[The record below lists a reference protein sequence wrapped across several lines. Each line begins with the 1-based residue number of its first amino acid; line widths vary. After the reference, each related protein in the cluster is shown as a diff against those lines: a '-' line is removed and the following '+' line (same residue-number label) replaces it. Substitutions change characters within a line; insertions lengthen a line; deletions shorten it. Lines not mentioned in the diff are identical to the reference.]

1 MCYRGIDMQPE
12 RTVRMS
18 RNPFG
23 FRIRIFSLV
32 YTSCIPCGPW
42 KSAGALIVSSP
53 HHLFESFLSPAETF
67 FHDHL
72 GDGKGVD
79 EAGQTSKVGTKLPPQ
94 AHRAPD
100 LSYNGS
106 KTMMPTR
113 MKRLVDFI
121 RSHEHPTFKIC
132 PDCGEKLWELNYW
145 PRKWH
150 CPRCKD
156 FKYPKNTRNLRSM
169 FSVFASRIYYLSCNG
184 GVR

>member
-67 FHDHL
+67 FHDQL
-72 GDGKGVD
+72 GDGKGGALPKPRMMTSHTDGWRLRRPSYGTGVRASP
-79 EAGQTSKVGTKLPPQ
+79 EAELSVREDGVSPLCPYQFPTMRIVFQMVGIAP
-94 AHRAPD
+94 APD
-100 LSYNGS
+100 LSYNG
-106 KTMMPTR
+106 
-113 MKRLVDFI
+113 
-121 RSHEHPTFKIC
+121 
-132 PDCGEKLWELNYW
+132 
-145 PRKWH
+145 
-150 CPRCKD
+150 
-156 FKYPKNTRNLRSM
+156 
-169 FSVFASRIYYLSCNG
+169 
-184 GVR
+184 GVQ